1 MGSYRMFA
9 FVVIFIGTALVLGL
23 TALLFQDI
31 VTGWF
36 QRRAAIRRTYRA
48 TREPDPK
55 N

>member
-1 MGSYRMFA
+1 MESYRMFA
-9 FVVIFIGTALVLGL
+9 FVVIIIGTALVLGL

-36 QRRAAIRRTYRA
+36 QRRAAMRRTYGA
-48 TREPDPK
+48 TRKPDPK